1 MHAPVPIR
9 RDELAPGVPAPA
21 AGTPSAVRAASDNIE
36 ESVMSSP
43 PPRLAAAV
51 AAAAFLAA
59 CSGAP
64 QMPPPQ
70 LATAAKA
77 IESAHV
83 AGADEAAQP
92 DMIKAR
98 AKLESARMAS
108 RSGDDDTARQLA
120 EEAEVE
126 AQAARAK
133 AAHVRSTR
141 ILDSMEADLRSLQSL
156 PPVTPA
162 AAPR

>member
-1 MHAPVPIR
+1 MPSSTPR
-9 RDELAPGVPAPA
+9 PA
-21 AGTPSAVRAASDNIE
+21 A
-36 ESVMSSP
+36 
-43 PPRLAAAV
+43 LAAALAV
-51 AAAAFLAA
+51 AALLAA
-59 CSGAP
+59 CGSTPP

-70 LATAAKA
+70 LASAAQA

-108 RSGDDDTARQLA
+108 RSGDDDTARRLA
-120 EEAEVE
+120 EQAEVE

-133 AAHVRSTR
+133 AAHVRSAR
-141 ILDSMEADLRSLQSL
+141 ILDSMEADLRSLRNL
-156 PPVTPA
+156 PPVAPPPPA
-162 AAPR
+162 GAPR